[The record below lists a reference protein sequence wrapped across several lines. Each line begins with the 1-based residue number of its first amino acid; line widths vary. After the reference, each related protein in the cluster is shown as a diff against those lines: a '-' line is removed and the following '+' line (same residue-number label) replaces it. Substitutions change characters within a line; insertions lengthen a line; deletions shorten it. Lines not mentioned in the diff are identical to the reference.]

1 MNDESP
7 TSVIATLI
15 GSGLALLLLAAAG
28 NIAPDV
34 LLAIT
39 H

>member
-7 TSVIATLI
+7 NSVVATLI
-15 GSGLALLLLAAAG
+15 GSALALVLLAAGA
-28 NIAPDV
+28 NAAPDV
-34 LLAIT
+34 LLAII

>member
-7 TSVIATLI
+7 NSVLATLI
-15 GSGLALLLLAAAG
+15 GSAIALLLLAAGA
-28 NIAPDV
+28 NAAPDV
-34 LLAIT
+34 LLALT

>member
-7 TSVIATLI
+7 TSILATLI
-15 GSGLALLLLAAAG
+15 GSAIALALLAAG
-28 NIAPDV
+28 ANAAPDV
-34 LLAIT
+34 LLALT

>member
-7 TSVIATLI
+7 NSVLATLI
-15 GSGLALLLLAAAG
+15 GSALALVLLAAGA
-28 NIAPDV
+28 NAAPDV
-34 LLAIT
+34 LLALT